1 MRKFGKAWRRPKFP
15 FKERPFYASH
25 GLAPERDQRKGP
37 PRKPRKII
45 VYYKTPFHSQ
55 KSHFLSRFYG
65 GFDILFIIHG
75 YYNQWT
81 RRLGGGFLRRGRFE
95 IIGEILSLA
104 KEGARKTS
112 IVYRANLNFNVV
124 NKYLTLL
131 AQEGLISPD
140 EGSGELK
147 TTEKGLLFL
156 KAYKNFKGV
165 AKNL

>member
-1 MRKFGKAWRRPKFP
+1 MCILKHYSTHK
-15 FKERPFYASH
+15 
-25 GLAPERDQRKGP
+25 
-37 PRKPRKII
+37 KPNL
-45 VYYKTPFHSQ
+45 
-55 KSHFLSRFYG
+55 LSRFGG
-65 GFDILFIIHG
+65 GFDILFIIPR

-81 RRLGGGFLRRGRFE
+81 RRVGGGILRRGRFE

-124 NKYLTLL
+124 NKYLKLL
-131 AQEGLISPD
+131 VQEGLISSG